1 MRPTLIA
8 DERECAGYLAY
19 PLGVHAKSHV
29 LERITQVAS
38 TGMRGG
44 KRFEQEE
51 LGGFGVSGRT
61 EPEIER
67 IAEVESTARYR

>member
-38 TGMRGG
+38 TARS
-44 KRFEQEE
+44 EQ
-51 LGGFGVSGRT
+51 LVANDLALIT
-61 EPEIER
+61 LAVILL
-67 IAEVESTARYR
+67 YW